1 MPLGKLVKIQK
12 VRNKMIFDASLPTCD
27 LCGKRMHERSIAYQC
42 GFALCQACDGKYNDQ
57 ELKEKKESE
66 IMKNIR
72 PLSKVS
78 IILQMIS
85 RPNGAS
91 VSVMMEETVSS
102 SMRIRA
108 MISDLRTRHIKIIT
122 KNANELMDHYQSL
135 YNCTADEIEFSK
147 EYKDANSE
155 RILSTIYVR
164 KDI

>member
-1 MPLGKLVKIQK
+1 
-12 VRNKMIFDASLPTCD
+12 
-27 LCGKRMHERSIAYQC
+27 MHERSIAYQC
-42 GFALCQACDGKYNDQ
+42 GFGLCQACDGKYNDQ

-72 PLSKVS
+72 PLSKVA

-91 VSVMMEETVSS
+91 VSEMMEATVSS

-135 YNCTADEIEFSK
+135 YNCTANEIEFSK

-155 RILSTIYVR
+155 RILSTVYVR
-164 KDI
+164 ENI

>member
-1 MPLGKLVKIQK
+1 
-12 VRNKMIFDASLPTCD
+12 
-27 LCGKRMHERSIAYQC
+27 
-42 GFALCQACDGKYNDQ
+42 
-57 ELKEKKESE
+57 
-66 IMKNIR
+66 MKNIR

-91 VSVMMEETVSS
+91 VSEMMEATVSS

-122 KNANELMDHYQSL
+122 RNENANVDHYH
-135 YNCTADEIEFSK
+135 N
-147 EYKDANSE
+147 
-155 RILSTIYVR
+155 ILSTIYVR

>member
-1 MPLGKLVKIQK
+1 MTL
-12 VRNKMIFDASLPTCD
+12 DASLPTCD

-42 GFALCQACDGKYNDQ
+42 GFALCQACDGKYDDQ

-91 VSVMMEETVSS
+91 VSEMMEATVSS

-122 KNANELMDHYQSL
+122 RNENANVDHYH
-135 YNCTADEIEFSK
+135 N
-147 EYKDANSE
+147 
-155 RILSTIYVR
+155 ILSTIYVR

>member
-91 VSVMMEETVSS
+91 VSEMMEATVSS

-108 MISDLRTRHIKIIT
+108 MISDLRTRHIRIIT

>member
-1 MPLGKLVKIQK
+1 MVKHATITAI
-12 VRNKMIFDASLPTCD
+12 NKSIKKESEQIMIIDHSLPTCD

-42 GFALCQACDGKYNDQ
+42 GFALCQACHGKYDDQ

-91 VSVMMEETVSS
+91 VSEMMEATVSS

-122 KNANELMDHYQSL
+122 RNENANVDHYH
-135 YNCTADEIEFSK
+135 N
-147 EYKDANSE
+147 
-155 RILSTIYVR
+155 ILSTIYVR

>member
-1 MPLGKLVKIQK
+1 
-12 VRNKMIFDASLPTCD
+12 MIFDASLPTCD

-42 GFALCQACDGKYNDQ
+42 GFALCQACHGKYNDQ

-72 PLSKVS
+72 PLSKVA

-85 RPNGAS
+85 KPNGAS
-91 VSVMMEETVSS
+91 VREMMEATVSS

-108 MISDLRTRHIKIIT
+108 MISELRMRHIRIIAT
-122 KNANELMDHYQSL
+122 NANELMDHYQSVH
-135 YNCTADEIEFSK
+135 NCTADEIEFSK

>member
-1 MPLGKLVKIQK
+1 
-12 VRNKMIFDASLPTCD
+12 MIIDHSLPTCD

-72 PLSKVS
+72 PLSKVA

-91 VSVMMEETVSS
+91 VSEMMEATVSS

-135 YNCTADEIEFSK
+135 YNCTANEIEFSK

-155 RILSTIYVR
+155 RILSTVYVR
-164 KDI
+164 ENI